1 MSSIISQLPSTPMLT
16 QNYTGLA
23 CLAVLKLQSGL
34 CQLFGTETKLQTKK
48 ITAGSVIL
56 IASLLS
62 SIPESSASPDINPWI
77 WKSNSVPEDCQGPRG
92 HRLQRAVAF
101 PSPAWLPKPHGSC
114 SGQQNNGPA
123 PSWRWSS
130 LAVGQ
135 GGKRVTWQCRSE
147 TPALPRGRWTIRAA
161 AVRAAW
167 ARQRSFTT
175 WENLGAFTP
184 ACWKR
189 RKSHFCAQ
197 GRKDYKLAGETERGG
212 KGGVQKGRLLHRLVA
227 RSTDQ
232 SPKLHQKALAKLLL
246 PWSLLWILPLFW
258 TCALKVKSSTD
269 STLLADL

>member
-62 SIPESSASPDINPWI
+62 SILESSASPDINPWI

-114 SGQQNNGPA
+114 SGQRNNGPA

-135 GGKRVTWQCRSE
+135 VGSVWPDSAGQRPQPYPGEGERNVLLLWE
-147 TPALPRGRWTIRAA
+147 LPEPGRGPLRPEKIRAHSPRHA
-161 AVRAAW
+161 GSAGKAIFVLRAE
-167 ARQRSFTT
+167 STT
-175 WENLGAFTP
+175 N
-184 ACWKR
+184 
-189 RKSHFCAQ
+189 
-197 GRKDYKLAGETERGG
+197 
-212 KGGVQKGRLLHRLVA
+212 
-227 RSTDQ
+227 
-232 SPKLHQKALAKLLL
+232 
-246 PWSLLWILPLFW
+246 
-258 TCALKVKSSTD
+258 
-269 STLLADL
+269 